1 MVSLLIEIQSSFTPY
16 YQAIVTMMINMMAA
30 SLQSEPSAI
39 YRYIVLATYRLLMCQ
54 VSGFASAADEV
65 ATDLRTRHRDIQP

>member
-1 MVSLLIEIQSSFTPY
+1 MPT
-16 YQAIVTMMINMMAA
+16 NMRAA

-39 YRYIVLATYRLLMCQ
+39 YPYIVLSTYRLLMCQ
-54 VSGFASAADEV
+54 VSGFASAAEEEV